1 MSAETGAYLLR
12 IRLDTPL
19 KLSLRRGAIRGVL
32 APGTY
37 VYAGN
42 AYGPGG
48 LDARVRRHIEKT
60 KTPHWHVDH
69 VTIQAAEVTAD
80 LFPGG
85 QECDLISELLAS
97 GDYTVPIPHFGSSD
111 CRQCP
116 SHFLRMKDG
125 SPRATHN

>member
-1 MSAETGAYLLR
+1 MSAEAGAYLLR

-19 KLSLRRGAIRGVL
+19 EISLRRGAIRGVL
-32 APGTY
+32 ASGTY

-48 LDARVRRHIEKT
+48 LDARVRRHLDKT

-69 VTIQAAEVTAD
+69 VTAHAAEVTAE

-85 QECDLISELLAS
+85 QECDLITDLLAS
-97 GDYTVPIPHFGSSD
+97 GDYTVPIPQFGSSD
-111 CRQCP
+111 CRVCP
-116 SHFLRMKDG
+116 SHLLKFLG
-125 SPRATHN
+125 T